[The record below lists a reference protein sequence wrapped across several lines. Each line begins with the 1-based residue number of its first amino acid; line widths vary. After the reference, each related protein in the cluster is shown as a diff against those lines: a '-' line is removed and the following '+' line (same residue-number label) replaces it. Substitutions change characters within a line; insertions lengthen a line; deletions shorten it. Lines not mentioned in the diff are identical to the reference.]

1 MERLREQP
9 FFPHEQLSLLDTV
22 SGTVAVSLF
31 DGRKYGATEPTGL
44 MKRLVPRATYAVA
57 VGDHPQALVPTRL
70 KPSQIPEGHE
80 FYHYMIGGYVY
91 VGTFVGKEST

>member
-1 MERLREQP
+1 MSSTVC
-9 FFPHEQLSLLDTV
+9 FPCEQLSLFDTA
-22 SGTVAVSLF
+22 SGTAAVNLF
-31 DGRKYGATEPTGL
+31 DGRKYGVTEPTDL
-44 MKRLVPRATYAVA
+44 MKRLVPRATYAVV

-80 FYHYMIGGYVY
+80 FYHYMIGGNVY